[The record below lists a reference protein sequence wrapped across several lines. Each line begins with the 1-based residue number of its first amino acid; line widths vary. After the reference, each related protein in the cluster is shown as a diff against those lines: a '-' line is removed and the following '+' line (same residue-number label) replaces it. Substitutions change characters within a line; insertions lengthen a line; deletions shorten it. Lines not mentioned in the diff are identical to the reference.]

1 MSDVSE
7 KDIHLGGVDPV
18 DFYGVNNAHINMLKE
33 AYPEVKIIA
42 RGTSVKA
49 VGEPEAVSALSRVM
63 EGIMRE
69 IRKAGGI
76 DSTRVAEILGR
87 RDGWAAETENLNT
100 DPFQIIR
107 GVSGNLIR
115 ARTENQK
122 KLVEAV
128 RDNDVV
134 FAVGPAGS
142 GKTYTAVALAV
153 RALRDKQVKK
163 IILARPAV
171 EAGER
176 LGFLPGDLKE
186 KIDPYL
192 RPLYDSLEDMIPA
205 ERLSGYMEK
214 NVIEIAPLA
223 YMRGRTLNNAFIL
236 LDEAQNAT
244 ELQLKMLLT
253 RMGMESKIVVTG
265 DVTQIDLPRTQP
277 SGLLQCLRIL
287 KDVPGIGMVFLDKN
301 DVVRHKLVKRILEA
315 YEAEDARKEKV
326 KGSAPPA

>member
-1 MSDVSE
+1 MSDVCE
-7 KDIHLGGVDPV
+7 KDFHLGGVDPV
-18 DFYGVNNAHINMLKE
+18 DFYGVNNAHINMFKE

-42 RGTSVKA
+42 RGTSVRA
-49 VGEPEAVSALSRVM
+49 VGEPEAVAALSRVM
-63 EGIMRE
+63 ESIMRE
-69 IRKAGGI
+69 IRRAGGI
-76 DSTRVAEILGR
+76 DSTRVAELLGR
-87 RDGWAAETENLNT
+87 RDTWNTEADAPNA
-100 DPFQIIR
+100 DPYHILR
-107 GVSGNLIR
+107 GVSGHSIR

-122 KLVEAV
+122 RLVEAV
-128 RDNDVV
+128 KENDVV

-163 IILARPAV
+163 IVLARPAV

-186 KIDPYL
+186 KIHPYL

-205 ERLSGYMEK
+205 ERLTAYMEK

-223 YMRGRTLNNAFIL
+223 YMRGRTLSHAFIL

-253 RMGMESKIVVTG
+253 RLGLESKIVVTG
-265 DVTQIDLPRTQP
+265 DVTQIDLPRSQP

-287 KDVPGIGMVFLDKN
+287 SNVPGIGMVHLDKN
-301 DVVRHKLVKRILEA
+301 
-315 YEAEDARKEKV
+315 
-326 KGSAPPA
+326 